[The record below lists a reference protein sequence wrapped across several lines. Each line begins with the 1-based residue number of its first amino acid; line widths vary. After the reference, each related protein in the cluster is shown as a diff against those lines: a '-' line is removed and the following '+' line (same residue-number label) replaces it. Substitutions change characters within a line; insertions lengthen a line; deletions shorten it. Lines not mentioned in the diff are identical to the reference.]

1 MKEIS
6 VIPSFDHRQPP
17 RTLSRR
23 LRRTRLVD
31 RFVNALGGQ
40 VVLIQAA
47 AGFGKTET
55 MAAVYMR
62 LRDRG
67 ETVAWL
73 TLSPG
78 DQPTTLAATIAA
90 ALGIDD
96 DTCPEVL
103 NQLRQRT
110 EPLFLF
116 LDAGEQIAGRPDVI
130 EWLMTDMPA
139 SLRLALAGRKLPQ
152 LRVSPFRLR
161 GLLHEFGCD
170 DLAFTGDE
178 SRQLLDSWLG
188 ASDQD
193 ALGSILGAWPALVSL
208 AAQVLS
214 SRPGPVV
221 QAKLMEGRHAALRD
235 FILQE
240 ALESVSPTGM
250 AVLRACAELP
260 NFTVEIAADLASLT
274 LDEATLSEIE
284 GLPPLIIHEGQ
295 QIGWYRMHPLVAQ
308 VMQLVSGSV
317 DTPEIRA
324 SRHARAANLFA
335 QRGLLEK
342 SVLHALLSGDYAL
355 AVSTIERA
363 GGVNVFLRSGY
374 TVLRSIVHAVPHE
387 VVRKTP
393 SLRLCRALMLA
404 KSGRIR
410 DARLTVVGL
419 IEETRAAQ
427 IEDEPNWVAVLDH
440 ISHLIDVYEDS
451 AMDEAGVAELEVM
464 AATER
469 RENTW
474 RLGWLFNNLTIA
486 HTRRGNF
493 QQAQTCALN
502 ALSCYQEE
510 RSSYPQAFML
520 IHLSFINLRANR
532 IDAALT
538 HGRQAETIIRSRQWN
553 DQNLLSI
560 LTVPLASAQYLQGAV
575 TQAEQMLERAMAV
588 LAAGEGWVDFYVDGY
603 GTLARAR
610 MGQSGFEAA
619 DEILQMGLEVAD
631 ARDLDR
637 LRLSI
642 NILRLELLVRSGRL
656 DAATGVARQLSDLRD
671 WPTDRERRE
680 AALAIARLELRQG
693 KLDAAS
699 ARLGPLAEECMAPG
713 CEAML
718 LRVSLLQTDLA
729 WARKDMAGALVAL
742 HQAAT
747 LALPGQQVQQFHDE
761 GIGLAHSV
769 RDLTRKAGLSRISR
783 QTADYLARTAGSVRN
798 RRDIG
803 ILSDREAEIL
813 ALLDE
818 GLTNKA
824 IARRLHLAEP
834 TVKFHLKNLYA
845 KLGVGRR
852 QLAVNVAKGSGLLH
866 PIPNCAGVQK
876 PSGR

>member
-1 MKEIS
+1 M
-6 VIPSFDHRQPP
+6 PSFDHRQPP

-23 LRRTRLVD
+23 LRRSGLVD

-40 VVLIQAA
+40 IVLIQAA
-47 AGFGKTET
+47 AGFGKTEL
-55 MAAVYMR
+55 MAAAYMR

-67 ETVAWL
+67 EAVAWL

-78 DQPTTLAATIAA
+78 DEPTSVAAAIAA
-90 ALGIDD
+90 ALESDAES
-96 DTCPEVL
+96 CHAVL
-103 NQLRQRT
+103 HHLHRRT
-110 EPLFLF
+110 EPFYLF
-116 LDAGEQIAGRPDVI
+116 LDAAEQISGRPDVI
-130 EWLMTDMPA
+130 EWLLTNMPA
-139 SLRLALAGRKLPQ
+139 CMRLALAGRRLPQ

-170 DLAFTGDE
+170 DLVYSSDE
-178 SRQLLDSWLG
+178 IRQLLGPWLST
-188 ASDQD
+188 ADQEN
-193 ALGSILGAWPALVSL
+193 LGRVLGAWPALVSL
-208 AAQVLS
+208 AAQVFS
-214 SRPGPVV
+214 SRPGPVAR
-221 QAKLMEGRHAALRD
+221 AKIMEGRHAVLRD

-240 ALESVSPTGM
+240 ALESVSPIGM
-250 AVLRACAELP
+250 AVLRVCAELP
-260 NFTVEIAADLASLT
+260 NFTMEIAADLAGLK

-284 GLPPLIIHEGQ
+284 SLPPLIIHEGQ
-295 QIGWYRMHPLVAQ
+295 QIGWYRMHPIVAQ

-317 DTPEIRA
+317 DTAEIRSA
-324 SRHARAANLFA
+324 RHARAANLFA

-355 AVSTIERA
+355 AVETIERA

-374 TVLRSIVHAVPHE
+374 TVLHSIVQAVPHE
-387 VVRKTP
+387 VVRQTP

-419 IEETRAAQ
+419 IEETRNGLIQ
-427 IEDEPNWVAVLDH
+427 DEPNWVAVLDH

-451 AMDEAGVAELEVM
+451 ALDEAGVAELEAM
-464 AATER
+464 AEKER

-486 HTRRGNF
+486 HTRRGDF
-493 QQAQTCALN
+493 QKAQICALN

-538 HGRQAETIIRSRQWN
+538 HGKQAETIIRSRPWN

-560 LTVPLASAQYLQGAV
+560 LTVPLSSAHYLQGAV
-575 TQAEQMLERAMAV
+575 IQAEQMLERAMAV
-588 LAAGEGWVDFYVDGY
+588 LAAGEGWVDFYVEGF
-603 GTLARAR
+603 GTLARAK
-610 MGQSGFEAA
+610 MGLSGYDAA
-619 DEILQMGLEVAD
+619 HEILQMGLEVAN

-642 NILRLELLVRSGRL
+642 TILQMELLVRGGRL
-656 DAATGVARQLSDLRD
+656 DAAASIARQLIDLTD

-680 AALAIARLELRQG
+680 AALAIARLDLRLG
-693 KLDAAS
+693 KLDLAA
-699 ARLGPLAEECMAPG
+699 ARLDPLADECKALG
-713 CEAML
+713 HDAML
-718 LRVSLLQTDLA
+718 LRVSLLQTNLA
-729 WARKDMAGALVAL
+729 WALKDMAGALAAL
-742 HQAAT
+742 HQAAV
-747 LALPGQQVQQFHDE
+747 LALPSQQVQQFHDE
-761 GIGLAHSV
+761 GPELALIV

-783 QTADYLARTAGSVRN
+783 QTADYLARTAGSVRS
-798 RRDIG
+798 RRDKG
-803 ILSDREAEIL
+803 ILSNREAEIL
-813 ALLDE
+813 ALLNE

-824 IARRLHLAEP
+824 IGRRLDLAEP

-866 PIPNCAGVQK
+866 PDP
-876 PSGR
+876 

>member
-1 MKEIS
+1 M
-6 VIPSFDHRQPP
+6 VPSFVRHQPP
-17 RTLSRR
+17 RTLGRR
-23 LRRTRLVD
+23 LRRTGLVD

-40 VVLIQAA
+40 VVLTQAA
-47 AGFGKTET
+47 AGFGKTEI

-67 ETVAWL
+67 EAVAWL
-73 TLSPG
+73 TLSPS
-78 DQPTTLAATIAA
+78 DQPTTLAAAIAA
-90 ALGIDD
+90 TLEIDVD
-96 DTCPEVL
+96 SCPEVL
-103 NQLRQRT
+103 DLLHQRT

-130 EWLMTDMPA
+130 EWLLTDMPA

-161 GLLHEFGCD
+161 GLLHEFGYD
-170 DLAFTGDE
+170 DLAFTSDE
-178 SRQLLDSWLG
+178 TRQLLGSWLG
-188 ASDQD
+188 NSDQE

-208 AAQVLS
+208 AAQILS
-214 SRPGPVV
+214 SRPGPLAR
-221 QAKLMEGRHAALRD
+221 AKLMDGRHAALRD

-250 AVLRACAELP
+250 SILRACAELL
-260 NFTVEIAADLASLT
+260 NFTIEIAADLAGLT
-274 LDEATLSEIE
+274 LDEATLIEIE
-284 GLPPLIIHEGQ
+284 SLPPLIIHEGQ
-295 QIGWYRMHPLVAQ
+295 HIGWYRMHPMVSQA
-308 VMQLVSGSV
+308 MQLISGSV
-317 DTPEIRA
+317 DTAEMRSA
-324 SRHARAANLFA
+324 RHARAANLFA

-355 AVSTIERA
+355 AVETIERA

-374 TVLRSIVHAVPHE
+374 TVLRSIVEAVPHE
-387 VVRKTP
+387 VVRQTP

-410 DARLTVVGL
+410 DARLTMVGL
-419 IEETRAAQ
+419 VEETHTGL

-451 AMDEAGVAELEVM
+451 AMDEAGVAELEAM
-464 AATER
+464 AESER

-486 HTRRGNF
+486 HTRRGDF
-493 QQAQTCALN
+493 QKAQVCALN

-538 HGRQAETIIRSRQWN
+538 HGKQAETIIRSRQWN

-560 LTVPLASAQYLQGAV
+560 LNVPLASAHYLQGAI
-575 TQAEQMLERAMAV
+575 TQAEQLLERAMAV
-588 LAAGEGWVDFYVDGY
+588 LAAGEGWVDFYVEGF

-642 NILRLELLVRSGRL
+642 SILRLELLVRSGRL
-656 DAATGVARQLSDLRD
+656 DAATGIARQLSDVMD

-680 AALAIARLELRQG
+680 AALAIARLDLRRG
-693 KLDAAS
+693 KPDAAA
-699 ARLGPLAEECMAPG
+699 ARLGPLVVECMAPG
-713 CEAML
+713 REAML
-718 LRVSLLQTDLA
+718 LRVSLLQTNLA
-729 WARKDMAGALVAL
+729 WAQKDMSGALAAL

-747 LALPGQQVQQFHDE
+747 LAMPGQQVQQFHDE
-761 GIGLAHSV
+761 GPELAHIV

-783 QTADYLARTAGSVRN
+783 QTTDYLARTAGSVRS

-824 IARRLHLAEP
+824 IGRRLNLAEP

-852 QLAVNVAKGSGLLH
+852 QLAVNVAKGSGLLNSD
-866 PIPNCAGVQK
+866 P
-876 PSGR
+876 